1 MELEH
6 VKKVICTKKG
16 YRLTNKLPT
25 LTQYRM
31 DFNIIIIATFFLDPL
46 FDESEINDVGKK
58 WKLLSSI
65 KYATKLMIWGAV
77 IFAFLNDDQNV
88 RTSRK
93 TAD

>member
-46 FDESEINDVGKK
+46 FDESEINDVG
-58 WKLLSSI
+58 
-65 KYATKLMIWGAV
+65 
-77 IFAFLNDDQNV
+77 
-88 RTSRK
+88 
-93 TAD
+93 

>member
-31 DFNIIIIATFFLDPL
+31 DFNIIIIIAAFFLDDSL
-46 FDESEINDVGKK
+46 FDESEMNDVGKK
-58 WKLLSSI
+58 
-65 KYATKLMIWGAV
+65 
-77 IFAFLNDDQNV
+77 
-88 RTSRK
+88 
-93 TAD
+93 